1 MILFEISREAFL
13 PFLVFSFLSGVILC
27 ALYDVLRI
35 RRMAT
40 RRAGKHR
47 LDLVLTFFEDVIF
60 CLLSTVTMILVT
72 YKLYYGIPRW
82 YSYGACALG
91 FLTWRKTASRLV
103 MKLSD
108 KIIGCITAA
117 LSAVNRKLVR
127 PAFAKTKRLIKKT
140 TAKIRLKNK
149 SPLPS
154 PQGKVST
161 EG

>member
-13 PFLVFSFLSGVILC
+13 PFLVFSFLSGVVLG

-60 CLLSTVTMILVT
+60 CLLATVTMILVT

-82 YSYGACALG
+82 YAYAAFALG
-91 FLTWRKTASRLV
+91 FFLWQKTVGRLI

-108 KIIGCITAA
+108 KIIDLIARA
-117 LSAVNRKLVR
+117 LSFVKIKLVKPVWSR
-127 PAFAKTKRLIKKT
+127 VKKLTKKT
-140 TAKIRLKNK
+140 IAKFRLKNK
-149 SPLPS
+149 SA
-154 PQGKVST
+154 VSK
-161 EG
+161 EK